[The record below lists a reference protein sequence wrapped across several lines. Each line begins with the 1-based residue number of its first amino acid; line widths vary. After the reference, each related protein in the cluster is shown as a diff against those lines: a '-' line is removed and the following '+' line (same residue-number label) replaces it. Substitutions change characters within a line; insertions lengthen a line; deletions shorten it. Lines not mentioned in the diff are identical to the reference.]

1 MAPVNV
7 YMRQDVVL
15 NVYPEPSF
23 RRALVEPLRV
33 IVGLAVGLPSF
44 VRAYE
49 MAHGK
54 EANPDLP
61 LVSLQIVCVGLPMV
75 TLGLALFAILSRF
88 LFCLFLHVCSV

>member
-7 YMRQDVVL
+7 HMRQDMVL

-61 LVSLQIVCVGLPMV
+61 LASSGVGLSRSAHRVAPPWRAFS
-75 TLGLALFAILSRF
+75 LAHLSK
-88 LFCLFLHVCSV
+88 SVQ